1 MGTGQ
6 AKRKVYINVLEIN
19 PFAKDCDSSVFFF
32 FSFMWFGF
40 WRFQMVQ
47 NAKRLLTRA
56 EAE

>member
-19 PFAKDCDSSVFFF
+19 PFAKVCDKSVFFF
-32 FSFMWFGF
+32 ISFMLFGF
-40 WRFQMVQ
+40 WRFQMMQ